1 MQSRRAW
8 IGLATLFAI
17 LTWESLCGNSL
28 AHAQGASGGRYQS
41 RSGPTITPY
50 LDYFRRDNGQL
61 TPYHNFVQPKF
72 QLREN
77 QQQVDSFMRQE
88 MTRGATLQREVNQ
101 LQQMRQSTA
110 RPTGSGATYMNYS
123 HFYPQGAAPGIP
135 GGGRAGG
142 GGGMGA
148 GQGGGYGRN

>member
-1 MQSRRAW
+1 MKRRRTW
-8 IGLATLFAI
+8 LGLAILWAI
-17 LTWESLCGNSL
+17 VTWGSLSGDSL
-28 AHAQGASGGRYQS
+28 ALAQGSSGGRYQS

-50 LDYFRRDNGQL
+50 LDYFRQDNGQL

-77 QQQVDSFMRQE
+77 QQQVDGFMRQE
-88 MTRGATLQREVNQ
+88 MTRGANLQREVNQ
-101 LQQMRQSTA
+101 LQQLRQSTA

-123 HFYPQGAAPGIP
+123 HFYPQGASPGIP
-135 GGGRAGG
+135 GGGRAG